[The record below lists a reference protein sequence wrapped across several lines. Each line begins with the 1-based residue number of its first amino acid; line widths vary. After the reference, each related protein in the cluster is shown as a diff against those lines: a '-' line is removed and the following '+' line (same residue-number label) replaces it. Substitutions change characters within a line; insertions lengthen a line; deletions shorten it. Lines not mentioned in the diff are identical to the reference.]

1 MTFSSVVSSECL
13 TFHLFC
19 IDVHTCLICVCQK
32 YRLHIFHWISWE
44 SYAYLIWRL
53 ATYISLHFV
62 KWWHFQPKKQ
72 KYSLPCPQNIEKI
85 IPFFFFCNEG
95 YKSDETGELEN
106 LSGKVWCHT
115 EKRKNASR
123 KLIKWLAA
131 LCEIAAEQ
139 FLYIFW

>member
-1 MTFSSVVSSECL
+1 MTLSSKKAKIFSAL
-13 TFHLFC
+13 PA
-19 IDVHTCLICVCQK
+19 K
-32 YRLHIFHWISWE
+32 YREDHS
-44 SYAYLIWRL
+44 
-53 ATYISLHFV
+53 
-62 KWWHFQPKKQ
+62 
-72 KYSLPCPQNIEKI
+72 
-85 IPFFFFCNEG
+85 FFFFSCNEG

-106 LSGKVWCHT
+106 LSGKVWCYT